1 MQLQLVM
8 NEWFYRA
15 LELMMSTPASQFM
28 LIGVLAIYFVKTVRW
43 W

>member
-1 MQLQLVM
+1 MQLVM

-15 LELMMSTPASQFM
+15 LELMISTPASQLM
-28 LIGVLAIYFVKTVRW
+28 LAGTLAIYFVKAVRW

>member
-1 MQLQLVM
+1 MQLVM

-15 LELMMSTPASQFM
+15 LELMEGSPPLQLMTAA
-28 LIGVLAIYFVKTVRW
+28 VLAIFFVRAVRW